1 VKISLLITCWEPLRK
16 LARWKIKL
24 LIVLVAINGGTPCFS
39 QPATVEPGLKPLS
52 LKDAVAIAFRK
63 HPKILAADL
72 QILISKQDLREARSS
87 FFPSIRAD
95 ATAVGTPTEHNQVVS
110 AGALVVSSTYD
121 REAEGI
127 SITQLITDF
136 GRTANLS
143 ASSKLHSRAEEQ
155 GALATR
161 EQIEMAVKAS
171 YFSALQA
178 QSVLE
183 VARQTVATRQL
194 LFDQV
199 SEMAKNNLKSDLD
212 ESFADV
218 DLEDSK
224 LLLANADNDLQS
236 AFATLA
242 NLLGEPQTKAY
253 QLMDEPL
260 PPRAALDTWRLIQTA
275 LTNRPDVARL
285 RLERDAANKFA
296 HAEKD
301 LNYPTVTAA
310 ASAGVLPI
318 HNAALGPNYAAAG
331 VNLRLPIF
339 DGWLF
344 SARHQEAQLKAKV
357 MAENLQDAENNV
369 IRDVRVAAANRN
381 YAAARM
387 DLSDKL
393 LASANKAFDLANE
406 RFQVGSSSI
415 IELSLAQLNQTEARI
430 NQAKATFEF
439 HVRDAILNY
448 QIGENPP

>member
-1 VKISLLITCWEPLRK
+1 VLF
-16 LARWKIKL
+16 
-24 LIVLVAINGGTPCFS
+24 IVLAAISAGKPCFG
-39 QPATVEPGLKPLS
+39 QPAPAEPGLKPLS
-52 LKDAVAIAFRK
+52 LKEALATAFQK

-72 QILISKQDLREARSS
+72 RILISKQDLREVRSA
-87 FFPSIRAD
+87 FFPSIHAD

-127 SITQLITDF
+127 SINQLITDF

-143 ASSKLHSRAEEQ
+143 ASSRLHSRAEEQ

-161 EQIEMAVKAS
+161 EQIELAVKDA
-171 YFSALQA
+171 YFSSLQA

-224 LLLANADNDLQS
+224 LLLANADNDLQ
-236 AFATLA
+236 AALARLA
-242 NLLGEPQTKAY
+242 NLMGEPKEGGY
-253 QLMDEPL
+253 RLMDEPL
-260 PPRAALDTWRLIQTA
+260 PARVVQNSWQLIQTA
-275 LTNRPDVARL
+275 LTNRPDVIQL
-285 RLERDAANKFA
+285 RFEREAAGKFA
-296 HAEKD
+296 RAERD

-344 SARHQEAQLKAKV
+344 AARHQEAQLKERV
-357 MAENLQDAENNV
+357 VAENLQDAENNV
-369 IRDVRVAAANRN
+369 IRDVRIGSANRQ
-381 YAAARM
+381 YAVARM

-393 LASANKAFDLANE
+393 LASANKAFDLAQE
-406 RFQVGSSSI
+406 RYQVGSSSI
-415 IELSLAQLNQTEARI
+415 IELSLAQLNQTEARL
-430 NQAKATFEF
+430 NQAKAVYEF
-439 HVRDAILNY
+439 HIRDAILNY
-448 QIGENPP
+448 QIGKHGAPQ